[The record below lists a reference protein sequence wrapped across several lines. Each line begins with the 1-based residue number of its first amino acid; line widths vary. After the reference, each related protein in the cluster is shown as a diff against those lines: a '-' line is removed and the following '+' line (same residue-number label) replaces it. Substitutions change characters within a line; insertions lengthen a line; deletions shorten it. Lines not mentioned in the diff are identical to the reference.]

1 MSKALQVSPELK
13 PCPFCGGLR
22 KPGDPE
28 DRILIIARNGFNG
41 PQCQRCGASIMDVD
55 LQKAVDRWNQRVT
68 TTDAVRGEVKKDP
81 MEYLTVTGD
90 SSVSFFKPNRN
101 ITIQGNGSEPLL
113 SIDLDTGIVTTS
125 DSVTATEAA
134 RIFVEEIKRL
144 VSQDPRDT
152 LIEAQREYIEF
163 LGNFGGYLQI
173 EDGDR
178 MRQDELVNKIQA
190 AEKAIK
196 GG

>member
-1 MSKALQVSPELK
+1 MSHTTEDPEL
-13 PCPFCGGLR
+13 
-22 KPGDPE
+22 
-28 DRILIIARNGFNG
+28 
-41 PQCQRCGASIMDVD
+41 
-55 LQKAVDRWNQRVT
+55 
-68 TTDAVRGEVKKDP
+68 GEVKKDP
-81 MEYLTVTGD
+81 MDVLTVTGD
-90 SSVSFFKPNRN
+90 SSVSFLKPNRN

-144 VSQDPRDT
+144 VSPDPRDT
-152 LIEAQREYIEF
+152 LIEAQKEWISWALNTVSWFGVKQIDKREGMD
-163 LGNFGGYLQI
+163 LMGKVL
-173 EDGDR
+173 
-178 MRQDELVNKIQA
+178 A